1 MRKRYRNCRCCHCRE
16 SSSSSSSSYESKCP
30 CLESSTLQAESSL
43 PRFESSPHFESSTPN
58 VKLSSCHHKKSSF
71 HYSESSSCD
80 CQKSH
85 HVMHESSSCPESS
98 HHSESSSY
106 CPDPKSSSSRSSSSS
121 SSRRSSSSS
130 RRSSSSSSSS
140 PQQESSSSSSS
151 PQPPMDLCRIPGPIV
166 DFLPVPIGFSYFL
179 AESTTR
185 QVIAPNVVTPVD
197 YTNVIYNRMNEYN
210 AFGSQFTATRA
221 GVYKFCAQTK
231 VRGTTAATRG
241 NVTLGLMVNNSVVT
255 SLSVAG
261 LQGTACV
268 DANGCATSLNLSAGD
283 VVRVVVFSTTNQSII
298 IESGYFEGART
309 S

>member
-16 SSSSSSSSYESKCP
+16 SSSSSSSSYESKYI

-71 HYSESSSCD
+71 HYSESSSCH
-80 CQKSH
+80 CQKGH

-98 HHSESSSY
+98 HHSESSSCPESSSY
-106 CPDPKSSSSRSSSSS
+106 CPDPKSSS
-121 SSRRSSSSS
+121 SSSSS

-151 PQPPMDLCRIPGPIV
+151 SQPRMDLCRIPGPIV

-210 AFGSQFTATRA
+210 VFGSQFTATRA

-231 VRGTTAATRG
+231 VRGITAATRG